1 MKEIDINI
9 LLQKAEELKA
19 LFTLGQRVIP
29 FLEEIFLFVKDIKPL
44 LEEINVSIED
54 NLRKMPTA
62 SKQLSKVT
70 EATELAT
77 TEIKDIVDGLFFK
90 TDVISNNLTKLTE
103 IEQARSNSPLKILEI
118 IQTALNHDVDTK
130 ELLLQLTKAINQ
142 LRGKTYKEFDEITT
156 HTNKILQSIREDSS
170 SIMISLQ
177 VQDITSQQ
185 IAAVNYL
192 LETIQHKLGEI
203 LLHFQ
208 TSDLNS
214 LITEQNKYVERTNVS
229 ALHRNIAFDPE
240 AVESIKN
247 QGTRQVEID
256 NIIEQ
261 HERGELVGFDN
272 FVPEADILNEISSDN
287 DANSE
292 INNNQNNNPVLIP
305 DQKDDFEA
313 FSQDDIDAL
322 FNGGN

>member
-1 MKEIDINI
+1 MKDIDINI

-77 TEIKDIVDGLFFK
+77 TEIMDIVDGLFFK
-90 TDVISNNLTKLTE
+90 ADIISSNLIKLTE
-103 IEQARSNSPLKILEI
+103 IDQARSNSPLKILEI
-118 IQTALNHDVDTK
+118 IQTALNHDADTK

-142 LRGKTYKEFDEITT
+142 LRGKTSKEFDEITT
-156 HTNKILQSIREDSS
+156 HTNSILQSIREDSS

-185 IAAVNYL
+185 IAAVNHL

-203 LLHFQ
+203 LTHFQ
-208 TSDLNS
+208 ASELTKLVE
-214 LITEQNKYVERTNVS
+214 EQNKYVDRTDVS
-229 ALHRNIAFDPE
+229 KLHRKVAFDPD
-240 AVESIKN
+240 AIDSIKN
-247 QGTRQVEID
+247 QETRQVEVD
-256 NIIEQ
+256 NLIEQ
-261 HERGELVGFDN
+261 HERGDLADMED
-272 FVPEADILNEISSDN
+272 FVPEAEILNEISSTKDT
-287 DANSE
+287 DII
-292 INNNQNNNPVLIP
+292 INNKI
-305 DQKDDFEA
+305 KDNTISKTKEKDEFEA